1 MTQKNEESQ
10 ETKITLTSD
19 THPPT
24 KPSKKEKQRRGG
36 ASAPARRPGA
46 PAAEAGA
53 EAAGRGQRR
62 PATGKLY
69 SARSRLY
76 RSQSLQVNM
85 HLKALAEI
93 YTMHSFA
100 LCDCYKITVFLLQ
113 F

>member
-1 MTQKNEESQ
+1 MTQNNEESQ
-10 ETKITLTSD
+10 GTKITITSD

-36 ASAPARRPGA
+36 ASASARRPGA

-76 RSQSLQVNM
+76 RSQILQVNM
-85 HLKALAEI
+85 RLKALAEI
-93 YTMHSFA
+93 CTMHSFA
-100 LCDCYKITVFLLQ
+100 PLSNLNCSV
-113 F
+113 